1 MMFSPRLLFTATLMA
16 LSAAWSHAAGP
27 QPDSRSPRDIEGW
40 RVLVDDRLLEPS
52 NEELGARAMR
62 FLESKLFEIKA
73 IVPRNRVDQLQ
84 QVTIVLDLSCGG
96 LESMQ
101 YHPSDAW
108 LTANG
113 YPADLVKCVHLP
125 KAVDVATPRNINEQP
140 WVILHELAHAYH
152 DQFLGFDHPEIMV
165 AYQRYRDGGKGDA
178 TLLYDGQRVKHYAL
192 TDQKEFFAEMTEAFL
207 GSNDFYPFNR
217 AELLDTEPEIYRL
230 LARIWRD
237 SEQGE

>member
-1 MMFSPRLLFTATLMA
+1 
-16 LSAAWSHAAGP
+16 
-27 QPDSRSPRDIEGW
+27 
-40 RVLVDDRLLEPS
+40 
-52 NEELGARAMR
+52 
-62 FLESKLFEIKA
+62 
-73 IVPRNRVDQLQ
+73 
-84 QVTIVLDLSCGG
+84 
-96 LESMQ
+96 
-101 YHPSDAW
+101 
-108 LTANG
+108 
-113 YPADLVKCVHLP
+113 
-125 KAVDVATPRNINEQP
+125 
-140 WVILHELAHAYH
+140 VILHELAHAYH